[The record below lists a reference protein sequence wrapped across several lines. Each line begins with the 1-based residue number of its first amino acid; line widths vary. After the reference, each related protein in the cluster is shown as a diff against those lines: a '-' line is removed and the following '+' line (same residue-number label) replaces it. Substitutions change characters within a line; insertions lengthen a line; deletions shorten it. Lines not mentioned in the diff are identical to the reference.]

1 MEIKASLKYL
11 RIAPRKVRLVTE
23 LVKRLTLAKAEQQL
37 KYNPK
42 RASKDILKLLKSARA
57 NAVNNYQLDPNDLFI
72 SHINVTDGPTLKR
85 IMPRARGSAYL
96 IRHRTCH
103 VDLSLKSTK
112 GKTIKVDKEK
122 VTKKTKKRVVA
133 KKGTTTSKVDREK
146 GSVKASKGVAKNI
159 VQRKVIN

>member
-11 RIAPRKVRLVTE
+11 RIAPRKVRLVTDMIKQMP
-23 LVKRLTLAKAEQQL
+23 LPLAEQQL

-42 RASKDILKLLKSARA
+42 RASKEVLKLLKSAKA
-57 NAVNNYQLDPNDLFI
+57 NAVHNFQLDPNDLFVAK
-72 SHINVTDGPTLKR
+72 INVTDGPTLKR

-103 VDLSLKSTK
+103 IDLSVKSIK
-112 GKTIKVDKEK
+112 GKTIKVKAEK
-122 VTKKTKKRVVA
+122 TSNKKSKIVKSKKITKINR
-133 KKGTTTSKVDREK
+133 SKNN
-146 GSVKASKGVAKNI
+146 VKATKGVTKNI